1 MTSGVFFFTALCG
14 TNAARQFRSGFANTL
29 QILLGIVVGYNT
41 TPIQKG
47 YNMFALNFK
56 QVGAKDEID
65 IQELFKGTGDVTTT
79 PFLAG
84 GIDSADNIM
93 VWSND
98 GKGDGMYATYYLY
111 DTTSTKSQYTKK
123 RGFWV
128 DDGGNKATK
137 KFKNGD
143 SLWFRR
149 RGAETINFQTSG
161 EVELCA
167 ISNITIQT
175 GYNMIG
181 SFFPDGW
188 KLNDAYYSPEYWQ
201 KSGAASGGIDS
212 ADNIMVWT
220 NDGKGDGMY
229 ATYYLYD
236 TTSTKSQYTK
246 KRYHWVNDAGNI
258 ESNAVMTTG
267 KGAWY
272 RHRGTGFTLEIKNQF
287 KK

>member
-1 MTSGVFFFTALCG
+1 
-14 TNAARQFRSGFANTL
+14 
-29 QILLGIVVGYNT
+29 
-41 TPIQKG
+41 
-47 YNMFALNFK
+47 MFALNFK
-56 QVGAKDEID
+56 SVAAAEDGID
-65 IQELFKGTGDVTTT
+65 IQDLFKGTGDLTTT
-79 PFLAG
+79 PFTAG
-84 GIDSADNIM
+84 NSSAVADSIM
-93 VWSND
+93 VWTND
-98 GKGDGMYATYYLY
+98 GKGDGGYATYYLY
-111 DTTSTKSQYTKK
+111 DTTSTKSQFTKK
-123 RGFWV
+123 RGYWV
-128 DDGGNKATK
+128 DDGASIATK

-143 SLWFRR
+143 AIWFRR

-167 ISNITIQT
+167 VSNITIQT
-175 GYNMIG
+175 GFNMIG

-188 KLNDAYYSPEYWQ
+188 KLNDEYYSPEYWL
-201 KSGAASGGIDS
+201 KSGAIYGKDSAS

-220 NDGKGDGMY
+220 NDGKGDGGY

-236 TTSTKSQYTK
+236 TTSTKSQFTK
-246 KRYHWVNDAGNI
+246 KRYHWVNDSANI